1 MFWDRYFALCHSV
14 GKTPNG
20 VGKELGVSSGT
31 ITFWK
36 KGKVPHHGTL
46 LKIADYFGVTV
57 DYLIGQNQQADEA
70 ELPAA
75 DAAPVQTAYDNAS
88 PEIQAA
94 VRKLLDL

>member
-14 GKTPNG
+14 GKTPNR

-57 DYLIGQNQQADEA
+57 DGGRPCRIAS
-70 ELPAA
+70 EL
-75 DAAPVQTAYDNAS
+75 YHRIRFCAS
-88 PEIQAA
+88 
-94 VRKLLDL
+94 KTHKK